1 MRIRSFVFVLP
12 LAAALILAACGGG
25 SESGGDI
32 PPVIVIIS
40 DDGKLTLEI
49 PLTALE
55 DDDVDISITAVPL
68 DEQPEE
74 LQNLNLRG
82 AGTGYRLEPDGLE
95 FSEPVAVSL
104 ELDRSELEDEPEDGI
119 SAYALV
125 SYTDAGELEL
135 LENLVTE
142 ATLGEE
148 TVVAR
153 GELTH
158 FSCLTKTKGSLTVRM
173 DLLGKQQ
180 PVGGTFVADAEA
192 QNSDRTGQATLLGT
206 FGRYFT
212 IGGVVSI
219 QSGETFMASGPLGNG
234 DITRGVAAFKCDMAG
249 VALYGVRVL
258 ALSVV
263 EGQKGGTQLE
273 VVVDRDVE
281 CFAPGPTATPDPTS
295 TLGPAPTEEPSALQ
309 VFTSLSLG
317 CVHGQSTS
325 VVEVWTID
333 IAYEDSIV
341 GGLEV
346 EPLEGAAI
354 EARIEGPGV
363 LQSTDSVVTD
373 EFGLGFVS
381 FEINQFGQYEFFI
394 VGITD
399 SEGTALEFAPGSET
413 SATLEVGDVCTPAGQ
428 VPPGDV
434 TCGSGLGDVN
444 GDGEVTGQD
453 GELIL
458 LLWARQIDSL
468 PCPDAA
474 DMNGDGSIDF
484 DDAMIIFE
492 TTEVG
497 S

>member
-55 DDDVDISITAVPL
+55 DEDVDISITAVPL

-158 FSCLTKTKGSLTVRM
+158 FSWLTKTKGSLTVRM

-219 QSGETFMASGPLGNG
+219 QSGETFMASAPLGNG
-234 DITRGVAAFKCDMAG
+234 NITRGVAAFKCDMAG

-317 CVHGQSTS
+317 CVHGQGQSELQS
-325 VVEVWTID
+325 LNIIWGD
-333 IAYEDSIV
+333 NPFLSLA
-341 GGLEV
+341 
-346 EPLEGAAI
+346 GATVNVSAK
-354 EARIEGPGV
+354 GPGV
-363 LQSTDSVVTD
+363 LEPQASGVTD
-373 EFGLGFVS
+373 DFGVVLVGVP
-381 FEINQFGQYEFFI
+381 IDQFGTYEI
-394 VGITD
+394 TIDGITD
-399 SEGTALEFAPGSET
+399 SEGTALEFAQGSET

-428 VPPGDV
+428 LPPGEV
-434 TCGSGLGDVN
+434 TCGPNLGDVN

-492 TTEVG
+492 TTAVG